1 MKGVMKGSILFLFF
15 SMIHAIGFGQA
26 PDLISYQA
34 IIRNNNN
41 ELAANVS
48 VGMRISIIRGSAADV
63 LLYQE
68 EHSEKTNLNGL
79 IYLNIGSG
87 APLFGTMSGID
98 WSNGPFYVKSETD
111 PTGGKN
117 YTLVVVSRL
126 LSVPF
131 SIYAKS
137 AEKVTGPLTEL
148 DPLFNASI
156 SKGITAVDTAYWN
169 KKLSSFTEKDPLFN
183 ASISKGITAVDT
195 AYWNKKL
202 SSFTE
207 SDPLFNA
214 SIAKGIT
221 AADTALWNSESDP
234 LFIASISKGI
244 TAVDT
249 AYWNKKLSSFTESD
263 PLFNVSVAKGITA
276 IDTAYWNDKLDSFTE
291 SDPLYNSSVAKG
303 ITAVDTASWNQ
314 KVGLPQTGNTAGDIL
329 FWNGTAWVKIQQ
341 GLPGQGLF
349 LSQTGVPMWSGPAF
363 ATLTTNVAT
372 SVTNITAI
380 SGGNISSD
388 GGTPVTARGICW
400 STSPNPTVANDT
412 TRNGVGTGSFISN
425 MNGLLGST
433 TYYVRAYAVNT
444 TGVAYG
450 NQITFT
456 TPVPTPPSLTT
467 TALSS
472 ITSVSV
478 ATGGSVV
485 NNGGAPITARGVVW
499 DTLQNPVVNKNRS
512 INGSINNIFLDTI
525 RGLAGSRVY
534 YVRSYATNSAG
545 TAYGNEVSFTTLT
558 PVVPTVTINPIDS
571 IKNISARSGGAITS
585 DGGAA
590 ILSKG
595 VVWSTSPNPT
605 ISNSRT
611 NDGSGVAS
619 FTSQLTGLLG
629 DSVYYVRA
637 YATNATGTGYSSQLN
652 FTTSTSVLA
661 TVTTTS
667 VTSITSNSAISGGN
681 VTASGGGIISARGVV
696 WNTSPTPTL
705 SHFKTT
711 DGSGTGLFTSNLTS
725 LTPPGTTYYVR
736 AYVTNNKGTNYG
748 NEVTFTTLAVPPTV
762 VTKPVSSITSTSAT
776 SGGTISLTGGAAHSE
791 KGLVYGTTTNPT
803 ISNSKIS
810 DNTAGLDWTTNITG
824 LTGNT
829 KYYVRAYAINSAGT
843 AYGGL
848 DSFNTSPLVPIIA
861 TDPVASITKTT
872 AVSGGNISSDG
883 GSAITARGI
892 VWNKTG
898 SPSPLVGTDSIRT
911 DASMAIGLYTLNLGN
926 LNSGIT
932 YYVRAYATNAVGTAY
947 GNTLTF
953 TTQPV
958 LDTIGNQYTTI
969 TINGK
974 EWFKENLKTTKY
986 ATGTDILNVTEN
998 ASWFNLVSGQ
1008 GAWANYA
1015 NDGSNDAIYGKLYN
1029 WYAVTDVKGLCP
1041 TGWHVATDS
1050 DWTSLTVN
1058 YGLDAAAGN
1067 ELKSTTLWTIGNANT
1082 NISGFGALP
1091 GGGRSPGGFGDINN
1105 KGFWWTS
1112 TPDPSDTDKAYVRSM
1127 QYNFDTVLRN
1137 TESNKYGFSV
1147 RCVKN

>member
-1 MKGVMKGSILFLFF
+1 MTKRKKAHQQKVQKIKTMKGVMKGSILFLFF
-15 SMIHAIGFGQA
+15 STISIIGFGQA

-34 IIRNNNN
+34 IIRNSNN
-41 ELAANVS
+41 ELVSNVS
-48 VGMRISIIRGSAADV
+48 VGTRISILRGSAADI

-68 EHSEKTNLNGL
+68 EHSVKTNLNGL

-87 APLFGTMSGID
+87 APLVGTMSGID
-98 WSNGPFYVKSETD
+98 WSKGPFYVKSETD

-117 YTLVVVSRL
+117 YTLVVVSQL

-169 KKLSSFTEKDPLFN
+169 KKLSSFMESDPLFN
-183 ASISKGITAVDT
+183 ASVAKGITAADT
-195 AYWNKKL
+195 ALWNY
-202 SSFTE
+202 E
-207 SDPLFNA
+207 SDPIFNASIAKGITAADTALWNSEFDPLFNA

-221 AADTALWNSESDP
+221 AADTALWNSE
-234 LFIASISKGI
+234 
-244 TAVDT
+244 
-249 AYWNKKLSSFTESD
+249 YD
-263 PLFNVSVAKGITA
+263 PLFNASIAKGITA
-276 IDTAYWNDKLDSFTE
+276 ADTALWNSE
-291 SDPLYNSSVAKG
+291 YDPLFNASIAKG
-303 ITAVDTASWNQ
+303 ITAADTSSWNQ

-329 FWNGTAWVKIQQ
+329 YWNGTAWVKIQQ

-349 LSQTGVPMWSGPAF
+349 LSQTGIPVWSGPAF

-380 SGGNISSD
+380 SGGNITSD

-400 STSPNPTVANDT
+400 STSPNPTVTNSTTND
-412 TRNGVGTGSFISN
+412 GAGTGIFSSNISD
-425 MNGLLGST
+425 LLGST
-433 TYYVRAYAVNT
+433 TYYVRAYAINT
-444 TGVAYG
+444 TGISYG

-467 TALSS
+467 TTLSS

-499 DTLQNPVVNKNRS
+499 DTLQNPVVTKNKS

-545 TAYGNEVSFTTLT
+545 TGYGNEVSFTTLT
-558 PVVPTVTINPIDS
+558 PVVPTVTINPIDL
-571 IKNISARSGGAITS
+571 ITNVSARSGGAITS

-595 VVWSTSPNPT
+595 IVWSTFPNPT
-605 ISNSRT
+605 ISNSKT
-611 NDGSGVAS
+611 TDGSGLAS
-619 FTSQLTGLLG
+619 FTSQMTGLLG

-652 FTTSTSVLA
+652 FTAAQAVLA
-661 TVTTTS
+661 TVTTNPI
-667 VTSITSNSAISGGN
+667 TSITSNSAISGGN
-681 VTASGGGIISARGVV
+681 VTASGGGVISARGVV

-711 DGSGTGLFTSNLTS
+711 DGTGTGTFTSNLTS

-736 AYVTNNKGTNYG
+736 AYVTNSIGTNYG
-748 NEVTFTTLAVPPTV
+748 DEVTFTTLAVAPTV
-762 VTKPVSSITSTSAT
+762 ITKPVTAITPTSAT
-776 SGGTISLTGGAAHSE
+776 SGGTISLTGGAPHSE
-791 KGLVYGTTTNPT
+791 KGVVYSTTTNPT
-803 ISNSKIS
+803 ISSTKLI
-810 DNTAGLDWTTNITG
+810 DNTVGLDWVSNITG

-829 KYYVRAYAINSAGT
+829 KYYVRAYATNVIGT
-843 AYGGL
+843 SYGVL
-848 DSFNTSPLVPIIA
+848 DSFTTSPIIP
-861 TDPVASITKTT
+861 TLTTTIVT
-872 AVSGGNISSDG
+872 AVTQTSSISGGNISSDG
-883 GSAITARGI
+883 GSPITARGI
-892 VWNKTG
+892 VWSKTVN
-898 SPSPLVGTDSIRT
+898 PAVGTDSIRT
-911 DASMAIGLYTLNLGN
+911 DASTTTGSYTLNLGN
-926 LNSGIT
+926 LNAGIT
-932 YYVRAYATNAVGTAY
+932 YYVRAYATNAVGIAY
-947 GNTLTF
+947 GNQLTF

-986 ATGTDILNVTEN
+986 ANGDSIENVPT
-998 ASWFNLVSGQ
+998 AGDWGLRTS
-1008 GAWANYA
+1008 GAWAYYN
-1015 NDGSNDAIYGKLYN
+1015 NDLNNDSSLGKLYN

-1041 TGWHVATDS
+1041 TGWHVATDA
-1050 DWTSLTVN
+1050 DWTSLTAN
-1058 YGLDAAAGN
+1058 YGTDANAGN
-1067 ELKSTTLWTIGNANT
+1067 ELKATTLWTAPNSNT
-1082 NISGFGALP
+1082 NSSNFGALP
-1091 GGGRSPGGFGDINN
+1091 GGGRGGLNFGDLNN

-1112 TPDPSDTDKAYVRSM
+1112 TLFDASNSYARRLE
-1127 QYNFDTVLRN
+1127 YNTDTVIRY

>member
-1 MKGVMKGSILFLFF
+1 MKAHQQKVQKIKTMKGVMKGSILFLFF
-15 SMIHAIGFGQA
+15 SMIHVIGFGQA

-34 IIRNNNN
+34 IIRNSNN
-41 ELAANVS
+41 ELVSNVS
-48 VGMRISIIRGSAADV
+48 VGMRISILRGSAADV

-79 IYLNIGSG
+79 VYLNIGSG

-98 WSNGPFYVKSETD
+98 WSKGPFYVKSETD

-207 SDPLFNA
+207 RDPLF
-214 SIAKGIT
+214 G
-221 AADTALWNSESDP
+221 
-234 LFIASISKGI
+234 ASISKGI

-263 PLFNVSVAKGITA
+263 PLFNASIAKGITA
-276 IDTAYWNDKLDSFTE
+276 ADTALWNSE
-291 SDPLYNSSVAKG
+291 SDPLFNASISKG
-303 ITAVDTASWNQ
+303 ITSVDTASWNQ
-314 KVGLPQTGNTAGDIL
+314 KVGLPQTGNNAGDIL

-349 LSQTGVPMWSGPAF
+349 LSQTGIPMWSGPAF

-380 SGGNISSD
+380 SGGNITSD

-400 STSPNPTVANDT
+400 STSPNPTVANDS
-412 TRNGVGTGSFISN
+412 TRNGVGTGTFSSNISD
-425 MNGLLGST
+425 LLGST

-444 TGVAYG
+444 TGLSYG

-499 DTLQNPVVNKNRS
+499 DTLANPLVTKNRS

-525 RGLAGSRVY
+525 RGLAGSKIY

-545 TAYGNEVSFTTLT
+545 TAYGNEVSFTTLI
-558 PVVPTVTINPIDS
+558 PVVPTVTINPIDL
-571 IKNISARSGGAITS
+571 ITNVSARSGGAISS

-595 VVWSTSPNPT
+595 VVWSTFPNPT
-605 ISNSRT
+605 ISNSKT
-611 NDGSGVAS
+611 TDSSGVAP

-637 YATNATGTGYSSQLN
+637 YATNATGTGYSSQLS
-652 FTTSTSVLA
+652 FTATTAVLA
-661 TVTTTS
+661 SITTAS
-667 VTSITSNSAISGGN
+667 VTLITDSTAVSGGN
-681 VTASGGGIISARGVV
+681 VTASGGGTISARGIV
-696 WNTSPTPTL
+696 WNTSVNPTIAL
-705 SHFKTT
+705 STKTT
-711 DGSGTGLFTSNLTS
+711 NGTGTGTFSSTLTG
-725 LTPPGTTYYVR
+725 LAPGTIFYLR
-736 AYVTNNKGTNYG
+736 AYVTNNKGTAYG
-748 NEVTFTTLAVPPTV
+748 NELTFTSLVKLPAVT
-762 VTKPVSSITSTSAT
+762 TKAITGITQSSAT
-776 SGGTISLTGGAAHSE
+776 SGGIITATGGSAHSE
-791 KGLVYGTTTNPT
+791 KGIVYATTSNPT
-803 ISNSKIS
+803 VSNSKIANS
-810 DNTAGLDWTTNITG
+810 TAGLDWNSTLTG

-829 KYYVRAYAINSAGT
+829 KYYVRAYATNIIGT
-843 AYGGL
+843 AYGVI
-848 DSFNTSPLVPIIA
+848 DSFTTSPIVPTI
-861 TDPVASITKTT
+861 TTNSVTTITKTT
-872 AVSGGNISSDG
+872 AISGGNISSDG

-892 VWNKTG
+892 VWNKSG
-898 SPSPLVGTDSIRT
+898 NPAVGTDSIRT
-911 DASMAIGLYTLNLGN
+911 DASLTTGSYTLNLGN

-932 YYVRAYATNAVGTAY
+932 YYVRAYATNFLGTSY
-947 GNTLTF
+947 GNQLTF

-986 ATGTDILNVTEN
+986 ATGDSIINEQGN
-998 ASWFNLVSGQ
+998 ASWNNLST
-1008 GAWANYA
+1008 GAWANYDNNVA
-1015 NDGSNDAIYGKLYN
+1015 NDAIYGKLYN
-1029 WYAVTDVKGLCP
+1029 WYAVSDVRGLCP
-1041 TGWHVATDS
+1041 TGWRVASDL
-1050 DWTSLTVN
+1050 DWTSLTAL
-1058 YGLDAAAGN
+1058 YGTDAAAGN
-1067 ELKSTTLWTIGNANT
+1067 ELKSTTSWTTPNSNSNT
-1082 NISGFGALP
+1082 SGFGAVP
-1091 GGGRSPGGFGDINN
+1091 GGGRGGGLFGDITN

-1112 TPDPSDTDKAYVRSM
+1112 TLFDSSNSYARRLE
-1127 QYNFDTVLRN
+1127 YNLDTVARYY
-1137 TESNKYGFSV
+1137 ESNKSGFSV

>member
-15 SMIHAIGFGQA
+15 SMIHVIGFGQA

-34 IIRNNNN
+34 IIRNSNN
-41 ELAANVS
+41 ELVSNVS
-48 VGMRISIIRGSAADV
+48 VGMRISILRGSAADV

-79 IYLNIGSG
+79 VYLNIGSG
-87 APLFGTMSGID
+87 SPLFGTMSGID

-148 DPLFNASI
+148 DPLFNSSI

-169 KKLSSFTEKDPLFN
+169 KKLSSFMESDPLFN
-183 ASISKGITAVDT
+183 ASVAKGITAADTALWNSESDPLFSVSISNGITAVDT

-202 SSFTE
+202 SSFTESDPIFNASIAKGITAADTALWNSE

-221 AADTALWNSESDP
+221 AADTALWNSE
-234 LFIASISKGI
+234 
-244 TAVDT
+244 
-249 AYWNKKLSSFTESD
+249 YD
-263 PLFNVSVAKGITA
+263 PLFNASIAKGITA
-276 IDTAYWNDKLDSFTE
+276 GDTS
-291 SDPLYNSSVAKG
+291 
-303 ITAVDTASWNQ
+303 SWNQ
-314 KVGLPQTGNTAGDIL
+314 KVGLPQTGNNAGDIL
-329 FWNGTAWVKIQQ
+329 FWNGTAWVKIQT

-349 LSQTGVPMWSGPAF
+349 LSQTGIPMWSGPAF
-363 ATLTTNVAT
+363 ATLTTNAAT
-372 SVTNITAI
+372 SVTNMAAV
-380 SGGNISSD
+380 SGGNITSD

-400 STSPNPTVANDT
+400 STSPNPTVTNST
-412 TRNGVGTGSFISN
+412 TSNGAGTGIFSSNISD
-425 MNGLLGST
+425 LLGST
-433 TYYVRAYAVNT
+433 TYYVRAYAINT
-444 TGVAYG
+444 TGVSYG

-467 TALSS
+467 TAASS

-478 ATGGSVV
+478 ETGGTIL

-499 DTLQNPVVNKNRS
+499 DTLTNPLITKNKS

-558 PVVPTVTINPIDS
+558 PVVPTVTINPIDL
-571 IKNISARSGGAITS
+571 ITNVSARSGGAITS

-595 VVWSTSPNPT
+595 VVWSTFPNPT
-605 ISNSRT
+605 ISNSKT
-611 NDGSGVAS
+611 TDSSGVAP

-637 YATNATGTGYSSQLN
+637 YATNATGTGYSSQLS
-652 FTTSTSVLA
+652 FTATPAVLA
-661 TVTTTS
+661 TITTTS
-667 VTSITSNSAISGGN
+667 VSGVTSSKAFSGGN
-681 VTASGGGIISARGVV
+681 ISSNGGGIISARGLV
-696 WNTSPTPTL
+696 WNTATGPTL
-705 SHFKTT
+705 SNFKTT
-711 DGSGTGLFTSNLTS
+711 SSGTVGIFTDSLLGLN
-725 LTPPGTTYYVR
+725 PGTTYYVK
-736 AYVTNNKGTNYG
+736 AYVTNDKGTAYG
-748 NEVTFTTLAVPPTV
+748 NELTFKSLDTLPTV
-762 VTKPVSSITSTSAT
+762 STKPVTGITQTGAT
-776 SGGTISLTGGAAHSE
+776 SGGTITSTGGASHSE
-791 KGLVYGTTTNPT
+791 KGLVYATTTNPT
-803 ISNSKIS
+803 ILNNKLI
-810 DNTAGLDWTTNITG
+810 DANAGLTWNSALTG
-824 LTGNT
+824 LMGNT
-829 KYYVRAYAINSAGT
+829 KYYIRAYATNIIGT
-843 AYGGL
+843 AYGML
-848 DSFNTSPLVPIIA
+848 DSFVTLPIVPTITTNT
-861 TDPVASITKTT
+861 ITAITRTT
-872 AVSGGNISSDG
+872 AVSGGNISSNG

-892 VWNKTG
+892 VWNKSG
-898 SPSPLVGTDSIRT
+898 SPIVGTDSIRT
-911 DASMAIGLYTLNLGN
+911 DASNTTGSFTLNVGN

-932 YYVRAYATNAVGTAY
+932 YYVRAYATNAVGTTY
-947 GNTLTF
+947 GNELTF

-986 ATGTDILNVTEN
+986 ATGADILNVTEN

-1015 NDGSNDAIYGKLYN
+1015 NDGANDAIYGKLYN
-1029 WYAVTDVKGLCP
+1029 WFAVSDVKGLCP
-1041 TGWHVATDS
+1041 TGWHVATDV
-1050 DWTSLTVN
+1050 DWTSLTAN
-1058 YGLDAAAGN
+1058 YGMDAAAGN
-1067 ELKSTTLWTIGNANT
+1067 ELKATTLWTTPNSNS
-1082 NISGFGALP
+1082 NSSEFGALP
-1091 GGGRSPGGFGDINN
+1091 GGGRSPGGFGDINA

-1112 TPDPSDTDKAYVRSM
+1112 TPDPADTDKAYVRSM
-1127 QYNFDTVLRN
+1127 QYNFDSVLRN